1 MVFFTRTSNKK
12 RLMLRMQRWI
22 PGFGLKTSA
31 VYDVKSSHSI
41 TRRRYYTHMW
51 CRGEDS
57 TLQNCPAVRHYHF
70 NFPEFTSLLSFC
82 ARRSFHSA
90 AKKKKKK
97 IGDKCLPSFFQK
109 KKRTGIISVGH
120 SQQPRSFGL
129 FQKACRS
136 SVWEQFRSDIFRGW
150 RRAADGNE
158 FGCLS
163 LPAEEQLET
172 VCERSFS
179 WKPLNSPHHVFDANT
194 TFLHNRIETLHH
206 NVWDPTAGIRSLS
219 QPQQH

>member
-1 MVFFTRTSNKK
+1 MMWSRPTRSPGGDIIPTCDAAARIALSRIVLQWGIITSIS
-12 RLMLRMQRWI
+12 Q
-22 PGFGLKTSA
+22 S
-31 VYDVKSSHSI
+31 
-41 TRRRYYTHMW
+41 
-51 CRGEDS
+51 
-57 TLQNCPAVRHYHF
+57 
-70 NFPEFTSLLSFC
+70 SLLFSHFVLGEVST
-82 ARRSFHSA
+82 ALQR
-90 AKKKKKK
+90 KKKK